1 MDKHSELEVKFETDI
16 TVADVTA
23 WLMGENVE
31 RYHKVDGFDT
41 YYTQGNNVV
50 RHRCDG
56 TRKLSVLTVKQ
67 RKSSDSIQDR
77 HEVDLPQDLSV
88 TAADV
93 KAFMKM
99 TGWEPLF
106 TIDKTSYIYHIKQG
120 EAHIC
125 VALYDVWP
133 VQPGFMVTGGGRIPM
148 TMRGERRRFLEI
160 EIEKDSDVSEETGQ
174 ALLNQWTD
182 SARGMFAAMRLEG
195 PLNESLLEMY
205 RPDSSISRCFP

>member
-16 TVADVTA
+16 SVADVTS

-41 YYTQGNNVV
+41 YYIQGNNVV

-56 TRKLSVLTVKQ
+56 RRKLSVLTVKQ
-67 RKSSDSIQDR
+67 RKSADSIQDR
-77 HEVDLPQDLSV
+77 HEVDLPQDPSV

-93 KAFMKM
+93 QAFMKL

-106 TIDKTSYIYHIKQG
+106 TIEKTSYIYHVKQG
-120 EAHIC
+120 QAHIC

-133 VQPGFMVTGGGRIPM
+133 VKPSFLVTTGGKIPM
-148 TMRGERRRFLEI
+148 NIRGPKRRFLEI
-160 EIEKDSDVSEETGQ
+160 EVEKDSDVSDEMGQ
-174 ALLNQWTD
+174 VLLNTWVD
-182 SARGMFAAMRLEG
+182 SAQGMFSDKSLVG

-205 RPDSSISRCFP
+205 RPDSTISRCFP